1 MQVISTLLI
10 TLVIT
15 NSNSSSCGS
24 WRKTSKYKFCTM
36 HCHAF
41 LLTMQPW
48 LSDSC
53 KSAPWQ
59 TAVKLMLSTVNNS
72 SSLYDITEIKEL
84 TNSQPKID
92 LSKYFYKLFMGV
104 WSGPLCCIESFIGS
118 PHYHIVFSPGRTECK
133 YTIWDPYLEL
143 FEMSDL
149 KPLEFPMVSRGIPIN
164 LVLLK
169 N

>member
-1 MQVISTLLI
+1 MIDIEIQISTLLI

-24 WRKTSKYKFCTM
+24 WRKNSKYKFCTM

-92 LSKYFYKLFMGV
+92 LSKYFYKLNNVCLIGAFMLHRKFYWV
-104 WSGPLCCIESFIGS
+104 SPLSYC
-118 PHYHIVFSPGRTECK
+118 FSPGRTECK
-133 YTIWDPYLEL
+133 YTI
-143 FEMSDL
+143 
-149 KPLEFPMVSRGIPIN
+149 
-164 LVLLK
+164 
-169 N
+169 